1 MFKKLLLN
9 NLYSVTR
16 TYYFENYLYLHC
28 KGGIYMPILD
38 NWQQWTS
45 FLGQNV
51 DKAEESGM
59 PNHVIQQA
67 AVQIGEYLANNVDP
81 KNEQQR
87 VLSDLWGVASESEKE
102 SLANCVIKLVQN
114 SKLQ

>member
-1 MFKKLLLN
+1 
-9 NLYSVTR
+9 
-16 TYYFENYLYLHC
+16 
-28 KGGIYMPILD
+28 MPILE

-51 DKAEESGM
+51 EKAEDVGM
-59 PNHVIQQA
+59 PNNMIKQA
-67 AVQIGEYLANNVDP
+67 AVQIGEYLATNVDP

-102 SLANCVIKLVQN
+102 SLANCVVKLVQ
-114 SKLQ
+114 SKNLQ